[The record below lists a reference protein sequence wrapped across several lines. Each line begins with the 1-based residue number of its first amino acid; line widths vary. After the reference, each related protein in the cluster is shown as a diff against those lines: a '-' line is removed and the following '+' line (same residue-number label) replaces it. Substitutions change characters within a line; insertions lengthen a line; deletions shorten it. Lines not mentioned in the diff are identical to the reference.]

1 MIVRVQRRELCLLN
15 KFFSRYVRMLEK
27 QRIIDEHELSQMKE
41 DKECFLE
48 QAVENYLKCLQSG
61 ERHNLRVFR
70 LTSLWFDNS
79 GNVEINK
86 MIKVP
91 V

>member
-1 MIVRVQRRELCLLN
+1 
-15 KFFSRYVRMLEK
+15 MLEK

-79 GNVEINK
+79 GSVEINK
-86 MIKVP
+86 MIKVH
-91 V
+91 VCFTGKGAF